1 MLLAMG
7 GSTLRETTVKALQKE
22 GLAVL
27 TAENGMEA
35 AGRACESQPGAV
47 VASALLPFLDGIRL
61 CRFLKSHPCTS
72 GIPVI
77 LSIPDGNRHLRSRSE
92 LARADAVLPYSH
104 PPESLARKLNAL
116 MDGGRGSQ
124 SVTRLDG
131 EQVLHALSESLLEQL
146 ERLETVTG
154 LAEGIRN
161 SVTVQDLFRR
171 IAVAVL
177 VGMGFERVW
186 GGCRQSEGSR
196 FDVQVAMGTGISNK
210 PIELRKSEAP
220 AVIAVRDRRQVHS
233 VTLDTPAGIIEWSGT
248 HDYLDTPIVA
258 GGEVLGLIRADRG
271 VTGRPFRPWAA
282 EGVKMLADMAAGNLL
297 GLITQEK
304 VNRFNDE
311 SAELLDILGSAVICV
326 NSEGLITEAR
336 GNTASL
342 LGREPHQ
349 LVGEAFNASIT
360 LRGVDQE
367 DLAASAFEGN
377 PESASGVI
385 ADNANER
392 VLEVRYLPVSGRTR
406 VVEKVKI
413 VFSDM
418 TREYQLGLE
427 LQDRTQELE
436 TISGISRELQA
447 VSDIDSVCSTLLKT
461 LQRLYPRESISVL
474 LAGNLDEGAVPEVM
488 VVKAE
493 RGYRE
498 EWSPVGQ
505 VLKMTPGGRG
515 AVLRAVYSARP
526 VNIRDTSQTIDYV
539 ANQEGTASEL
549 VVPMVSQGRVVGAI
563 DLQSPVAYRYESG
576 DVRRIQKI
584 AEQAAGAVE
593 SALMQDELFDM
604 ARRDRLTGLHNLRY
618 FEEKYAEEF
627 DRASRYGYPFSLIV
641 LDIDDFKVY
650 NDAFGHP
657 MGNLL
662 LKRLTVAVRNALR
675 EVDIPVRYGGE
686 EFVCILPL
694 TDIRV
699 AEEVAERI
707 RQRVLDANS
716 DIPHADTQPG
726 GCVSVSLGVASFPA
740 DSRERDELFEMAD
753 QRMYCAK
760 RAGKNRVCAR

>member
-1 MLLAMG
+1 MG
-7 GSTLRETTVKALQKE
+7 GSTLRETTVEALLKE
-22 GLAVL
+22 GLTVL
-27 TAENGMEA
+27 TADNGMKA
-35 AGRACESQPGAV
+35 AGLACDSRPGVV

-61 CRFLKSHPCTS
+61 CRFLKSHPGTV
-72 GIPVI
+72 GTPVVVF
-77 LSIPDGNRHLRSRSE
+77 IPDGNRNLRFRAE
-92 LARADAVLPYSH
+92 LAGADAVLPYSH
-104 PPESLARKLNAL
+104 PAPSLARKLSAL
-116 MDGGRGSQ
+116 AAGNPAGGSSTHPDSDQ
-124 SVTRLDG
+124 I
-131 EQVLHALSESLLEQL
+131 LHSLSETLLEQL
-146 ERLETVTG
+146 ERLETVAG
-154 LAEGIRN
+154 LAEGLRT
-161 SVTVQDLFRR
+161 SVTVQELFRR

-177 VGMGFERVW
+177 VGLGFERVW
-186 GGCRQSEGSR
+186 GGGRHPDGTR
-196 FDVQVAMGTGISNK
+196 FEVHVAMGTGISRK
-210 PIELRKSEAP
+210 PIELRQPDSP
-220 AVIAVRDRRQVHS
+220 AAIAVRERRQVRS
-233 VTLDTPAGIIEWSGT
+233 STLDAPPGIIEWSGT
-248 HDYLDTPIVA
+248 FDYLDTPIVA
-258 GGEVLGLIRADRG
+258 GGEVLGLVRTDRG
-271 VTGRPFRPWAA
+271 ATGRPFTPWAA
-282 EGVKMLADMAAGNLL
+282 EGVRILADMAAGNLL
-297 GLITQEK
+297 GMMAQEK
-304 VNRFNDE
+304 VARCLDE
-311 SAELLDILGSAVICV
+311 SAELLDALESAVVCV
-326 NSEGLITEAR
+326 DAHGLITEAR
-336 GNTASL
+336 GNTSAL
-342 LGREPHQ
+342 LGREPHH
-349 LVGEAFNASIT
+349 LVGESFKAAVV

-367 DLAASAFEGN
+367 DLAASAFAGN
-377 PESASGVI
+377 PENASGVI

-392 VLEVRYLPVSGRTR
+392 VLEVRYLPGRVR
-406 VVEKVKI
+406 GRSVESVKI
-413 VFSDM
+413 IFSDM

-436 TISGISRELQA
+436 TISGISRELQS

-461 LQRLYPRESISVL
+461 LQRLYPRECLSIL
-474 LAGNLDEGAVPEVM
+474 LAGSLDEGAVPEVM

-526 VNIRDTSQTIDYV
+526 VNIRDTGQTIDYV
-539 ANQEGTASEL
+539 ANQEGIASEL
-549 VVPMVSQGRVVGAI
+549 VVPMVSQGRIVGVI
-563 DLQSPVAYRYESG
+563 DLQSPVAYRYESD

-650 NDAFGHP
+650 NDTFGHP

-707 RQRVLDANS
+707 RQRVLDANP
-716 DIPHADTQPG
+716 DIPHAETQPG
-726 GCVSVSLGVASFPA
+726 GCVSVSLGVASFPV
-740 DSRERDELFEMAD
+740 DSRERDELFEIAD
-753 QRMYCAK
+753 QRMYSAK

>member
-7 GSTLRETTVKALQKE
+7 GSALRETTVEALRKE
-22 GLAVL
+22 GLTVL
-27 TAENGMEA
+27 TADNGMKA
-35 AGRACESQPGAV
+35 AGLACESRPGVV

-61 CRFLKSHPCTS
+61 CRFLKSHPGTV
-72 GIPVI
+72 GTPVVI
-77 LSIPDGNRHLRSRSE
+77 SIPDGNRNLRFRAE
-92 LARADAVLPYSH
+92 LAGADAVLPYSH
-104 PPESLARKLNAL
+104 PAPSLARKLSAL
-116 MDGGRGSQ
+116 VAGNPGIGAATHPDSDQ
-124 SVTRLDG
+124 I
-131 EQVLHALSESLLEQL
+131 LHSLSESLLEHL
-146 ERLETVTG
+146 ERLETVAG
-154 LAEGIRN
+154 LAEGLRA
-161 SVTVQDLFRR
+161 SVTVQELFRR
-171 IAVAVL
+171 IAVSVL
-177 VGMGFERVW
+177 VGLGFERVW
-186 GGCRQSEGSR
+186 GGSRQPDGAR
-196 FDVQVAMGTGISNK
+196 FEVHVAMGTGISRK
-210 PIELRKSEAP
+210 PIELRQPDSP
-220 AVIAVRDRRQVHS
+220 AAIAVRDRRQVLS
-233 VTLDTPAGIIEWSGT
+233 SSLDAPPGIIEWSGT
-248 HDYLDTPIVA
+248 FDYLDTPIVG
-258 GGEVLGLIRADRG
+258 GGEVLGLIRTDRG
-271 VTGRPFRPWAA
+271 ATGRPFTPWAA
-282 EGVKMLADMAAGNLL
+282 EGVRILADMAAGNLL
-297 GLITQEK
+297 GMMAQEK
-304 VNRFNDE
+304 VARCLDE
-311 SAELLDILGSAVICV
+311 SAELLDALESAVVCV
-326 NSEGLITEAR
+326 DSQGLITEAR
-336 GNTASL
+336 GNTGAL
-342 LGREPHQ
+342 LGRESHK
-349 LVGEAFNASIT
+349 LVGEHFKTAVI

-367 DLAASAFEGN
+367 DLSASAFAGN
-377 PESASGVI
+377 FENASGVI

-392 VLEVRYLPVSGRTR
+392 VLEVRYLPGRGR
-406 VVEKVKI
+406 GRSVESVKI
-413 VFSDM
+413 IFSDM
-418 TREYQLGLE
+418 TREYRLGLE

-436 TISGISRELQA
+436 TIAGISRELQA

-461 LQRLYPRESISVL
+461 LQRLYPRECLSMI

-526 VNIRDTSQTIDYV
+526 VNIRDTGQTIDYV
-539 ANQEGTASEL
+539 ANQEGIASEL
-549 VVPMVSQGRVVGAI
+549 VVPMISQGRIVGVI
-563 DLQSPVAYRYESG
+563 DLQSPVAYRYESD

-593 SALMQDELFDM
+593 GALMQDELFDM

-650 NDAFGHP
+650 NDTFGHP

-716 DIPHADTQPG
+716 DIPHAETQPG
-726 GCVSVSLGVASFPA
+726 GCVSVSLGVASFPV

-753 QRMYCAK
+753 QRMYGAK

>member
-1 MLLAMG
+1 MG
-7 GSTLRETTVKALQKE
+7 GSTLRETTVEALLKE
-22 GLAVL
+22 GLTVL
-27 TAENGMEA
+27 TADNGMKA
-35 AGRACESQPGAV
+35 AGLACDSRPGVV

-61 CRFLKSHPCTS
+61 CRFLKSHPGTV
-72 GIPVI
+72 GTPVVI
-77 LSIPDGNRHLRSRSE
+77 FIPDGNRNLRFRAE
-92 LARADAVLPYSH
+92 LAGADAVLPYSH
-104 PPESLARKLNAL
+104 PAPSLARKLSTLAAGNPA
-116 MDGGRGSQ
+116 GGSSTHPDSDQ
-124 SVTRLDG
+124 I
-131 EQVLHALSESLLEQL
+131 LHSLSETLLEQL
-146 ERLETVTG
+146 ERLETVAG
-154 LAEGIRN
+154 LAEGLRT
-161 SVTVQDLFRR
+161 SVTVQELFRR
-171 IAVAVL
+171 LAVAVL
-177 VGMGFERVW
+177 VGLGFERVW
-186 GGCRQSEGSR
+186 GGGRHPDGTR
-196 FDVQVAMGTGISNK
+196 FEVHVAMGTGISRK
-210 PIELRKSEAP
+210 PIELRQSDSP
-220 AVIAVRDRRQVHS
+220 AAIAVRERRQVRS
-233 VTLDTPAGIIEWSGT
+233 STLDAPPGIIEWSGT
-248 HDYLDTPIVA
+248 FDYLDTPIVA
-258 GGEVLGLIRADRG
+258 GGEVLGLVRTDRG
-271 VTGRPFRPWAA
+271 ATGRPFTPWAA
-282 EGVKMLADMAAGNLL
+282 EGVRILADMAAGNLL
-297 GLITQEK
+297 GMMAQEK
-304 VNRFNDE
+304 VARCLDE
-311 SAELLDILGSAVICV
+311 SAELLNALESAVVCV
-326 NSEGLITEAR
+326 DSRGLITEAR
-336 GNTASL
+336 GNTSAL
-342 LGREPHQ
+342 LGRESHH
-349 LVGEAFNASIT
+349 LVGESFKAAVV

-367 DLAASAFEGN
+367 DLAASAFAGN

-392 VLEVRYLPVSGRTR
+392 VLEVRYLPGRVR
-406 VVEKVKI
+406 GRSVESVKI
-413 VFSDM
+413 IFSDM

-461 LQRLYPRESISVL
+461 LQRLYPRECLSIL
-474 LAGNLDEGAVPEVM
+474 LAGSLDEGAVPEVM

-526 VNIRDTSQTIDYV
+526 VNIRDTGQTIDYV
-539 ANQEGTASEL
+539 ANQEGIASEL
-549 VVPMVSQGRVVGAI
+549 VVPMVSQGRIVGVI
-563 DLQSPVAYRYESG
+563 DLQSPVAYRYESD

-650 NDAFGHP
+650 NDTFGHP

-707 RQRVLDANS
+707 RQRVLDANP
-716 DIPHADTQPG
+716 DIPHAETQPG
-726 GCVSVSLGVASFPA
+726 GCVSVSLGVASFPV
-740 DSRERDELFEMAD
+740 DSRERDELFEIAD
-753 QRMYCAK
+753 QRMYSAK